1 MTETAPANLQD
12 YILAEV
18 TRKTSEE
25 HIRTLI
31 DKKIDEAIKGAVD
44 DEFRYGG
51 NLKKQMTAVVS
62 EALSIGDRID
72 VPAYGVMV
80 MALLREKL
88 DENISEMLNA
98 KLATDMQE
106 LLQIAPKELKFSS
119 VIEKMTEHAKEMGDR
134 PWGKIA
140 VFVEESDWNKEC
152 YHVGIDPDGDTL
164 KRYNCETQFF
174 VDPEGKISSLT
185 TNRRDVAKVVGIAP
199 YWGYQKMIFSAYA
212 CGSKLI
218 MDKLDPSV
226 EYGGED

>member
-51 NLKKQMTAVVS
+51 NLKKQMTAAVS

-80 MALLREKL
+80 MALLRERL
-88 DENISEMLNA
+88 DANISEMLNA
-98 KLATDMQE
+98 KLATEMQE
-106 LLQIAPKELKFSS
+106 LLQIAPKELKFSD
-119 VIEKMTEHAKEMGDR
+119 VIEKMTEHAKDMGDR

-140 VFVEESDWNKEC
+140 VFVEESDYSAGC
-152 YHVGIDPDGDTL
+152 YHVGMDPDGDTL
-164 KRYNCETQFF
+164 KRYNCETQFY
-174 VDPEGKISSLT
+174 VSSEGTISGLT
-185 TNRRDVAKVVGIAP
+185 LDRRDVGKVISVGA

-218 MDKLDPSV
+218 MDELDPSL
-226 EYGGED
+226 EYGAD